1 MYVELDTSETAR
13 KQTDVDMQ
21 ALKNEIT
28 RLSGEKMTY
37 YEQLRQSMADNESQ
51 VRQLQAIN
59 NEQSSKIEKIKSE
72 KDALNKELVETKMRT
87 AKEKEELATSL
98 SLIEKEIVRRER
110 EAFAKQYEIVLAQSC
125 EAFRADEAR
134 KYAAMCEQLKQK

>member
-13 KQTDVDMQ
+13 KKNDVDMQ

-28 RLSGEKMTY
+28 RLSDEKMAY
-37 YEQLRQSMADNESQ
+37 YEQLRQRSMVDNESQ
-51 VRQLQAIN
+51 VRQMQALN

-87 AKEKEELATSL
+87 AKEKEELATRL
-98 SLIEKEIVRRER
+98 GLIEKEIVRRER
-110 EAFAKQYEIVLAQSC
+110 EAYEIVLAQSC
-125 EAFRADEAR
+125 EAVRADEAR
-134 KYAAMCEQLKQK
+134 KYAALCEQIKQK